1 MDREHELLSTDSFGV
16 WYGNELLDGSL
27 STIDRANATYH
38 EPLPKDASLP
48 TRSIA
53 LTGTLS
59 LHDYRKHLALAAQCT
74 DDPVDRSE
82 KTLRRKTATSNL
94 NRPSEI
100 VPVPYAA
107 STTSSVASTPP
118 PLSPSCS
125 HSILSLRSDQDEVS
139 ESGQLQSGGH
149 PTQGPRVGLV
159 SEHLTRPRPNRKRLN
174 TFREKLEARGQA
186 QHSPLSRPQ
195 KSESDPMLA
204 TTHATISHGGASF
217 EILNPRK
224 SLDFARI
231 VSFIEDV
238 DSCSIFSDQIRDS
251 TLSSFSIDQ
260 GLDRSSLS
268 QFTDA
273 SLPSHYSSQSLYT
286 SLSSPYSTPKR
297 QTADIPSSSPGVHD
311 KIHSFSEYSTNEYDS
326 WSFDRYEPKQLHNDT
341 VGEEYSPRPRMTSIS
356 ERIEEREEELASYP
370 SDSTKRPSTSSSSSS
385 SPPTYYSE
393 SEIGEP
399 GSPVYANG
407 EWSQV
412 DGRDRGIFLELPP
425 SPSSPSPYDI
435 ETENEAENE
444 NDPPSPYDT
453 YLANTMSPA
462 YSNHYDHDPY
472 DPIYF
477 DPHVQ
482 SVLAAANAET
492 MGLRGHPARA
502 LDDLQR
508 RFQSSVSLA
517 EGGRKGDN
525 SQRKRLRKFFS
536 WRSGN

>member
-1 MDREHELLSTDSFGV
+1 MDTEHEVLSTDSFGV
-16 WYGNELLDGSL
+16 WYANELPVGSL
-27 STIDRANATYH
+27 SIVDANATYH
-38 EPLPKDASLP
+38 EPLSTDASFS
-48 TRSIA
+48 TRSIG

-59 LHDYRKHLALAAQCT
+59 LHDYRKQLAQAAECI

-82 KTLRRKTATSNL
+82 KTLRRKTGTSNL
-94 NRPSEI
+94 NRPSDI
-100 VPVPYAA
+100 ATVPYAA
-107 STTSSVASTPP
+107 STASSVASTPP

-125 HSILSLRSDQDEVS
+125 HSILSARSEQEEVS
-139 ESGQLQSGGH
+139 ESGQPQAGAH
-149 PTQGPRVGLV
+149 PAQGPRVSLV

-186 QHSPLSRPQ
+186 QNSPLSRPQ
-195 KSESDPMLA
+195 KSDPMLA
-204 TTHATISHGGASF
+204 TTAATISHGGASF

-251 TLSSFSIDQ
+251 KVSTFSIDQ
-260 GLDRSSLS
+260 GLDPRSSLS

-286 SLSSPYSTPKR
+286 PFSSSYSTPKR
-297 QTADIPSSSPGVHD
+297 QTADIPSSS
-311 KIHSFSEYSTNEYDS
+311 FSDYSSNHTS
-326 WSFDRYEPKQLHNDT
+326 WASGYETKQLHNDM
-341 VGEEYSPRPRMTSIS
+341 VGEESPRPRMASIS
-356 ERIEEREEELASYP
+356 ERLEEREDLP
-370 SDSTKRPSTSSSSSS
+370 SDLDSPRPLSS
-385 SPPTYYSE
+385 SPATYYSGE

-412 DGRDRGIFLELPP
+412 DGRDRGIFLELP
-425 SPSSPSPYDI
+425 SIQDGS
-435 ETENEAENE
+435 E
-444 NDPPSPYDT
+444 NDFEHEHDTTPPSPYDT
-453 YLANTMSPA
+453 YISNTMSPA
-462 YSNHYDHDPY
+462 YSNHDHDTY
-472 DPIYF
+472 DPIYY

-482 SVLAAANAET
+482 SVLAAANAEN

-508 RFQSSVSLA
+508 RFQSSVSL
-517 EGGRKGDN
+517 GDGKSKGDKQT
-525 SQRKRLRKFFS
+525 QRRKLRKFFS